1 METPDDR
8 KYSETHEWVE
18 LEDDMAVIGLSDY
31 AQAELGDIT
40 FVELPEVGDIVSQ
53 NDECGVVESVKA
65 ASDLFAPLSG
75 EVAEVNRD
83 LEEKPEAINEDP
95 YGDGWIFK
103 LKDVDEAQYEALLE
117 ADEYAASQK

>member
-18 LEDDMAVIGLSDY
+18 LEDDMAVVGLSDY

-40 FVELPEVGDIVSQ
+40 FVELPEVGDVVSQ

-65 ASDLFAPLSG
+65 ASDLFAPISG
-75 EVAEVNRD
+75 EIAEVNRD

-103 LKDVDEAQYEALLE
+103 LKDVDETQYEALLE
-117 ADEYAASQK
+117 ADEYVASQK